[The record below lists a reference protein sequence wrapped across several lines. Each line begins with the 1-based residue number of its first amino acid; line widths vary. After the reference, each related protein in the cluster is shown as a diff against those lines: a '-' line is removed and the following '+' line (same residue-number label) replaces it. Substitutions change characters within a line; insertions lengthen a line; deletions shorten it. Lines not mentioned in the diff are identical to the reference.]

1 MNGSLSGTT
10 GHYIRTRREFVP
22 PEAGAIAGAVSAAAQ
37 RIRTL
42 AGDLSFI
49 GTSLDPTWEGHS
61 KLDFFNAFS
70 PEPGN
75 AHSLADWLEA
85 KANQIRHMTVVVW
98 ETEWVET
105 PAPTSP

>member
-1 MNGSLSGTT
+1 MNGNLTGST
-10 GHYIRTRREFVP
+10 GHYVRVRREFVP
-22 PEAGAIAGAVSAAAQ
+22 PEAGAIAGAVSAAAS

-42 AGDLSFI
+42 AGDLAFV

-61 KLDFFNAFS
+61 KLLFFDAFS

-75 AHSLADWLEA
+75 TYSLADWLDA

-105 PAPTSP
+105 PSPAHP

>member
-1 MNGSLSGTT
+1 V
-10 GHYIRTRREFVP
+10 RKRREFVP
-22 PEAGAIAGAVSAAAQ
+22 PEAGPIASSVSAAAN

-61 KLDFFNAFS
+61 KLVFFNDFN

-75 AHSLADWLEA
+75 TSSLADWLEA

-105 PAPTSP
+105 PAPASP

>member
-1 MNGSLSGTT
+1 MNGDLSGST
-10 GHYIRTRREFVP
+10 GHYVRTRREFVP
-22 PEAGAIAGAVSAAAQ
+22 PEAGPIAAAVSAAAS

-42 AGDLSFI
+42 AGDLAFI
-49 GTSLDPTWEGHS
+49 GTSLDPTWEGRS
-61 KLDFFNAFS
+61 KLEFFNLFS

-75 AHSLADWLEA
+75 TYSLADWLDA

-105 PAPTSP
+105 ASPAPH